1 MVIFN
6 SAAISSVDNP
16 MAALMC
22 FLNSGE
28 NPNSVWL
35 AVFTSIDRTRS
46 LENVSPVKASEVL
59 AAKMPYA
66 FPRRQMAAS

>member
-1 MVIFN
+1 
-6 SAAISSVDNP
+6 
-16 MAALMC
+16 MAALIFC
-22 FLNSGE
+22 FNSGE

-46 LENVSPVKASEVL
+46 LENVSLVKASEVL

-66 FPRRQMAAS
+66 VPGRQMAAS